1 MVGGGVRLK
10 DEGTGV
16 GMRSVR
22 GGYRVVQ
29 GLVVWEWGLRW
40 VDDEALPLLF
50 LEVGNYKAKLFT
62 PVLQ

>member
-1 MVGGGVRLK
+1 MVEGGVRLK
-10 DEGTGV
+10 MKAQVV
-16 GMRSVR
+16 GIRSVR

-50 LEVGNYKAKLFT
+50 LEV
-62 PVLQ
+62 P